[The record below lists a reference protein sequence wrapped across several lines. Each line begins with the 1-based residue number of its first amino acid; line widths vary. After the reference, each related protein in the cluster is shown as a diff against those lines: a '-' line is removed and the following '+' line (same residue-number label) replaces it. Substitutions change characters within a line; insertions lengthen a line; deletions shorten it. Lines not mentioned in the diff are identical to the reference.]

1 MSWETV
7 AAAAT
12 VAASANLV
20 GDLLIPLIVGLVG
33 GSVGA
38 VLVAQV
44 FASAD
49 GRRDNYAE
57 AVAILLSWCE
67 FPFIIRRRVDDLPA
81 TLQRLAEHGHE
92 LQERLARS
100 EAWVTAESNAMGAK
114 YTTLISD
121 VKVAIGP
128 LLNEAWETPPIT
140 AAAEMN
146 LNGWGAEACSRV
158 RQQINEFR
166 GQTSWR
172 FGWRRILPLN
182 S

>member
-1 MSWETV
+1 MSWV
-7 AAAAT
+7 AVAT
-12 VAASANLV
+12 KATTATSVNLV
-20 GDLLIPLIVGLVG
+20 GDLLVPLIVGLVG

-49 GRRDNYAE
+49 SRRDNYAE
-57 AVAILLSWCE
+57 AVAVLLSWSE
-67 FPFIIRRRVDDLPA
+67 FPFMIRRRVDDLPA
-81 TLQRLAEHGHE
+81 TLQHLADHGHE
-92 LQERLARS
+92 FQERLARS
-100 EAWVTAESNAMGAK
+100 EAWVAAESKAMGAK
-114 YTTLISD
+114 YTTLISE
-121 VKVAIGP
+121 VKAAIGP
-128 LLNEAWETPPIT
+128 LLKEAWESPPIA

-146 LNGWGAEACSRV
+146 LNGWGAKASSGV

-166 GQTSWR
+166 GQTPLR